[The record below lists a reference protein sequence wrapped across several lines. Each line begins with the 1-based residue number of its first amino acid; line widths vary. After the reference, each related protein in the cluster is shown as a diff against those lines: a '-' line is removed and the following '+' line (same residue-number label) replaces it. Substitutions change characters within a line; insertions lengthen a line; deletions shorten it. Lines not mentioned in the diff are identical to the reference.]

1 MSTSAMRNIIY
12 RSTNNTDTMNILYD
26 PTYSILD
33 QVLFDNINAE
43 FYMYARF
50 GRLTNVASL
59 SDLDVLPYDLIL
71 TNSLHTN
78 YRQISHM
85 LHVPIVRYV
94 GFEAGTNF
102 NIEPNTYYIC
112 ENAESDFSDQL
123 FQIDFLDLN
132 HYVNNTKKEKDVCV
146 IINYPELSKGMTEVI
161 DLLNKYIKGIDIIN
175 TMEHPIQNITQ
186 YRCVIDPFP
195 QNQYNMMYCA
205 INRSAYICPINS
217 VPHTINKHMS
227 TMFGCSSGQ
236 EIIKK
241 VEKILPQYDA
251 IDFDHDS
258 QQILSKKSNWT
269 SKISMILNKIKS
281 KGYIK

>member
-12 RSTNNTDTMNILYD
+12 RSRNNADSINILYD

-33 QVLFDNINAE
+33 QVLFDSIKAE

-50 GRLTNVASL
+50 GRLNNVASL

-94 GFEAGTNF
+94 GFEVGTNF

-123 FQIDFLDLN
+123 FQIDSLDLSN
-132 HYVNNTKKEKDVCV
+132 YIQNINKEKDVCV
-146 IINYPELSKGMTEVI
+146 IINYPELSKGMTEIVN
-161 DLLNKYIKGIDIIN
+161 LLNKYIKDIDIIN
-175 TMEHPIQNITQ
+175 TMEYPITSIAK
-186 YRCVIDPFP
+186 YKCVIDPFP

-205 INRSAYICPINS
+205 INHSVYICPNDS
-217 VPHTINKHMS
+217 VPHVINKNMS
-227 TMFGCSSGQ
+227 TMLGCSSGQ
-236 EIIKK
+236 EIIKN
-241 VEKILPQYDA
+241 VEKILPQYDT